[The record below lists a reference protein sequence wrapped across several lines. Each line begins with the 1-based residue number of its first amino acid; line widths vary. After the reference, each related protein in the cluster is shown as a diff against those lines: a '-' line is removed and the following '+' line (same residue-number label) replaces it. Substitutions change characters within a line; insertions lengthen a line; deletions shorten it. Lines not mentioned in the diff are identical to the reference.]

1 MFGEGSAHNSKG
13 SEDADSGEGG
23 QSTAPAEMS
32 QTELIQA
39 AQAAYDEAQ
48 EALAEGD
55 WAEYGKHM
63 DELEK
68 YLKKLNK

>member
-1 MFGEGSAHNSKG
+1 MFGEGSAHESKG
-13 SEDADSGEGG
+13 SEEAGDNEGKSEG
-23 QSTAPAEMS
+23 PAEMS

-48 EALAEGD
+48 EALADGN

-63 DELEK
+63 DEVEQ
-68 YLKKLNK
+68 YLNKLVK

>member
-1 MFGEGSAHNSKG
+1 MFGEGSAHESKG
-13 SEDADSGEGG
+13 SEDAQQGEGG
-23 QSTAPAEMS
+23 KSGGSSEMS
-32 QTELIQA
+32 QTELIDA

-48 EALAEGD
+48 EALADGN

-68 YLKKLNK
+68 YLNKLAK